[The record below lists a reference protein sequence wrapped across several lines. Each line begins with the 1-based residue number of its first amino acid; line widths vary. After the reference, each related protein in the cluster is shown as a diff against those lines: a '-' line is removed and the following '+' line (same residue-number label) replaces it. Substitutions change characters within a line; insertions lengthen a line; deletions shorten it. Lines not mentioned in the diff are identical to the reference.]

1 MKHALICWKNL
12 PYKRK
17 TLIVRHAESPFSSG
31 VAWGDCLVVI
41 GEDDIVS
48 DEYGQVLMTEI
59 VRQKRSFSGVG
70 MSVQTLPV
78 LDDGDIVRYDEA
90 SCRLEVVFE
99 VNSKTNSLYVTNACN
114 SRCQFCPQPST
125 SDDGSLYDAAMDV
138 IRLVDN
144 AGEQVNVT
152 GGEPTLSR
160 SRMLSLLEYAANKWK
175 APVTSLI
182 FYRFSLKQHPASF
195 DAGCADDYGLRLS
208 PVEEIFKVRSADSI
222 SFGIPLYA
230 DSAVVHDSI
239 VGVSGAYS
247 QTIKGL
253 YNLACMRAE
262 IEVRFVVSRLS
273 YKRLPRLVEFVG
285 RNLPFINRIAVM
297 GIEPTGYCR
306 ERWTDFWIDPEDS
319 AEELSTAAAVADNY
333 NITLFL
339 YNMQLCCLP
348 SALRKIACLS
358 ISEWKRVYVSKC
370 DACPMRNSCGGFFAS
385 QDEMQFLPRRFHA

>member
-1 MKHALICWKNL
+1 MKHAVICWKNL

-17 TLIVRHAESPFSSG
+17 TLIVRHAESSFSSG
-31 VAWGDCLVVI
+31 VSWGDCLVVI

-48 DEYGQVLMTEI
+48 DEYGQVLMTEK

-70 MSVQTLPV
+70 ISVENLPV

-99 VNSKTNSLYVTNACN
+99 VNSNTNSLYVTNACN

-138 IRLVDN
+138 IRLVN
-144 AGEQVNVT
+144 KAGEQVNVT

-175 APVTSLI
+175 DTKLCLLTNGRALKDSL
-182 FYRFSLKQHPASF
+182 Y
-195 DAGCADDYGLRLS
+195 
-208 PVEEIFKVRSADSI
+208 VEEIFKVRSADSI
-222 SFGIPLYA
+222 NFGIPLYA

-319 AEELSTAAAVADNY
+319 AEELSTAAAIADNY

-348 SALRKIACLS
+348 SALRKIACVS
-358 ISEWKRVYVSKC
+358 ISEWKRVYISKC

>member
-17 TLIVRHAESPFSSG
+17 TLIVRHAESPVSSG

-175 APVTSLI
+175 DTKLCLLTNGRALTDSL
-182 FYRFSLKQHPASF
+182 Y
-195 DAGCADDYGLRLS
+195 
-208 PVEEIFKVRSADSI
+208 VEEIFKVRSADSI